1 MITIDI
7 TMPIHIINILI
18 LIVIMNAVLYR
29 PIRSI
34 LVERQKKIAGLEEE
48 IQTFEKNSKQR
59 LEEFDNKLSAARS
72 KAKAQ
77 FEAAK
82 GEAMAASSEE
92 LAGVRKEADGVKVAE
107 LGKIEEQFTSAQSQL
122 KSQLDSFAGD
132 MASKILGR
140 AVA

>member
-7 TMPIHIINILI
+7 TMPIHILNILI

-29 PIRSI
+29 PIRAV
-34 LVERQKKIAGLEEE
+34 LVERRKKIAGLEDE
-48 IQTFEKNSKQR
+48 IQTFEKNSRQR
-59 LEEFDNKLSAARS
+59 LEEFDHKLAEARS

-77 FEAAK
+77 FEVAK
-82 GEAMAASSEE
+82 GEALAASSEK
-92 LAGVRKEADGVKVAE
+92 LTGVRKEADAAKAAE
-107 LGKIEEQFTSAQSQL
+107 LSKIDGQYTAARNEL
-122 KSQLDSFAGD
+122 KAQLDSFAGE